1 MSKPKIEIEFSLFK
15 HANWAPSV
23 PGQSFDWAYR
33 VTSET
38 GNQVIGTCN
47 GKKSDA
53 QKKAKAVAKKMTE
66 LAVNGHGKYKFSI
79 AKAH

>member
-15 HANWAPSV
+15 HASWAPSV

-47 GKKSDA
+47 GKKSV
-53 QKKAKAVAKKMTE
+53 AKQRAAAIAKKMKD
-66 LAVNGHGKYKFSI
+66 LAVNGAGKYKFSI
-79 AKAH
+79 AKTH